1 MKLGKCP
8 HCGGSYKPGARF
20 CPHCGQELPATRPR
34 RRQEMTKHFDLR
46 GLGLHPF
53 KKQDW
58 KWYAG
63 LVLAVIVALTSA
75 IFIVIVN
82 QDYYAILNQQEPSLV
97 DAYNKVG
104 RSLTNQVTGI
114 VIPSYLI
121 LGVALAG
128 LAWLLVKGKKQQR
141 IMVVGI
147 AEVLL
152 LVIGGVNFASAHGF
166 SFSGGQ
172 LGQAFVKSHL
182 NGKIY
187 RYSYFKNRPGDDTS
201 DTDDNFCNQIPD
213 HDKGYPQEYS
223 NVYLKFNS
231 DGTLGVNVNPY
242 WRDDNETAYN
252 NSKTGNYRTVG
263 MWHVNKNG
271 KLHINWDQAD
281 TRAYDY
287 EAVQVKVKKK
297 HHKKHNRKYRYKT
310 EYKWVAQY
318 TDPETGDDDTSL
330 PIYFPGDDI
339 DGSVAFGY
347 DTLKVAGV
355 KLQKPN
361 AAGEVDQ

>member
-8 HCGGSYKPGARF
+8 HCGGSYKLGAHF
-20 CPHCGQELPATRPR
+20 CPHCGQELY
-34 RRQEMTKHFDLR
+34 RRQQMTKHFDFR
-46 GLGLHPF
+46 RMGLHPL

-63 LVLAVIVALTSA
+63 IVVALIVALTSLV
-75 IFIVIVN
+75 FIVIAN
-82 QDYYAILNQQEPSLV
+82 QDYRAILDQREPSLI
-97 DAYNKVG
+97 DAYEKVG
-104 RSLTNQVTGI
+104 ASLTSQITGI
-114 VIPSYLI
+114 VLPSYLV

-128 LAWLLVKGKKQQR
+128 LTWLLVKGSKKQR
-141 IMVVGI
+141 VMIVGI

-152 LVIGGVNFASAHGF
+152 LVIGGVNFGSAHNF
-166 SFSGGQ
+166 SFSSNR
-172 LGQAFVKSHL
+172 LGHAFVKDRL

-187 RYSYFKNRPGDDTS
+187 CYSYFKNRPGDDTS
-201 DTDDNFCNQIPD
+201 DTDNDFCNQIPD
-213 HDKGYPQEYS
+213 HDKGYPEEYS
-223 NVYLKFNS
+223 TVFLKFNS

-242 WRDDNETAYN
+242 WRDDNATAYN

-297 HHKKHNRKYRYKT
+297 HHKKHHRKYRYKT

-318 TDPETGDDDTSL
+318 TDPETGNDDNSL
-330 PIYFPGDDI
+330 PIYFPGDDV
-339 DGSVAFGY
+339 DGAVNFGY
-347 DTLKVAGV
+347 DMFKVDGV
-355 KLQKPN
+355 KMQKPN
-361 AAGEVDQ
+361 SEGEVD